1 MAMSQTD
8 DFDEISELS
17 KKIADSPFGR
27 IIWQTLGIDRD
38 AYAED
43 LRKGLCAC
51 FDRSVA
57 SLGADTEAWCLSAAP
72 QAIANCE
79 QLAVNGPKLSGEFFR
94 AGVDLSILA
103 MQNWE
108 LALCESNRLVSEM
121 LKVAPKG
128 QINPYDLVNFFFQ
141 MAKGLSEF
149 SNLAQQWLEEFRK
162 QKLGVL
168 AGYVLY
174 PQLGKFRVHELMS
187 SIKVRSRSINPGDSR
202 DYIVGMVM
210 LLGLG
215 QQDMIQE
222 GLHFRLSN
230 QVVTRV
236 IRHRYIEAGGE
247 QHILESLVKASLDK
261 DWQIVG
267 NAPFLSGALQA
278 AEGVID
284 KAVSFAE
291 NHQQWECQVL
301 AEKERLEKL
310 SQATSLDVPI
320 QTEEGESVLLVELI
334 PSEPD
339 LMEALPSY
347 YEVISSLPEDIQP
360 IFQRAWEEGETPQQA
375 AINLGYKW
383 TSALE
388 RQVERMIKKIHKEM
402 LS

>member
-1 MAMSQTD
+1 MGQTD

-27 IIWQTLGIDRD
+27 IIWQTLGIEKD

-51 FDRSVA
+51 FDKSVA
-57 SLGADTEAWCLSAAP
+57 SLGADMEAWCLSAAP
-72 QAIANCE
+72 QAIANCK

-94 AGVDLSILA
+94 VGVDLSILA

-121 LKVAPKG
+121 LRVAPKW

-187 SIKVRSRSINPGDSR
+187 SIKVRNRSINPSDPR
-202 DYIVGMVM
+202 DYTVGIVM
-210 LLGLG
+210 LLALG
-215 QQDMIQE
+215 RQDMIEE
-222 GLHFRLSN
+222 GLHFRLAN
-230 QVVTRV
+230 QMATHV
-236 IRHRYIEAGGE
+236 ITHRYIEMGGE
-247 QHILESLVKASLDK
+247 QHILESAVKASLDK
-261 DWQIVG
+261 DWQMVA

-284 KAVSFAE
+284 KAAIFAE
-291 NHQQWECQVL
+291 KRQHWESRVL
-301 AEKERLEKL
+301 GEKERLEKL
-310 SQATSLDVPI
+310 CQSMSLDVLVE
-320 QTEEGESVLLVELI
+320 TEEGESVPLVKLM

-339 LMEALPSY
+339 LMEGVMCY
-347 YEVISSLPEDIQP
+347 YEAVSKLPDYMQP
-360 IFQRAWEEGETPQQA
+360 IFRRVWEEGETPQQA
-375 AINLGYKW
+375 AINLGYEW